1 MDFFQ
6 FKDFNDFIIKM
17 GFTTEQGIE
26 FLDKELEK
34 IEGRKVGCKVS
45 ESS

>member
-6 FKDFNDFIIKM
+6 YKDFNDFIIKNN
-17 GFTTEQGIE
+17 FTVDQGLE

-34 IEGRKVGCKVS
+34 RSISQDEYRKF
-45 ESS
+45 